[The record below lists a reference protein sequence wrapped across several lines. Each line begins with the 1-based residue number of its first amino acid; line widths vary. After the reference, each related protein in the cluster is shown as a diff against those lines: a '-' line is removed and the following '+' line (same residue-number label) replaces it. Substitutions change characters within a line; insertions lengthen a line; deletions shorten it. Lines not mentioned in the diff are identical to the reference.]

1 MCHETAP
8 DKSKQKHGRQYYRIM
23 PHLTTSVF
31 SLGIFNLSESFNAS
45 MAMLESLR
53 VVRPAIA
60 NSALM

>member
-1 MCHETAP
+1 MKQLLVNRSKNTVANVTA
-8 DKSKQKHGRQYYRIM
+8 SCRIS
-23 PHLTTSVF
+23 LQVFF

>member
-8 DKSKQKHGRQYYRIM
+8 DKSKQKHGRHRIM